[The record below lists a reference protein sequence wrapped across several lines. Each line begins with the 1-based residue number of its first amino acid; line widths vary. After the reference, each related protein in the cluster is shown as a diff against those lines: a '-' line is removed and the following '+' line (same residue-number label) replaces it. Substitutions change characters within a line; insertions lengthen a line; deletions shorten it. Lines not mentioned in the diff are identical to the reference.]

1 MDGNTEGRR
10 LLEEAAAFSVWRR
23 LSVGVTRRYLVTVSL
38 SILRTISWKAWLSS
52 VPLAAW

>member
-23 LSVGVTRRYLVTVSL
+23 LIGRRDSRYLVTVSL
-38 SILRTISWKAWLSS
+38 SMLRTMSWKAWLSS